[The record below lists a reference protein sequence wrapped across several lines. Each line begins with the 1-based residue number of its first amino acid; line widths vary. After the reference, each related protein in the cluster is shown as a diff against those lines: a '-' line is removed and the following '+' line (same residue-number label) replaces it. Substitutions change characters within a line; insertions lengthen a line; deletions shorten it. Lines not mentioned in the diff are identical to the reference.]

1 MNYLAVWKILE
12 EMIVELRKK
21 GVQTPKNVM
30 NDLKSA
36 KVLLKIM
43 DASERDQGEATSRI
57 EMYFGSLEAY
67 LVTKATKEF
76 NSKKVDSWLRR
87 LKEARCKVYEISKG
101 KEKLENKFVK
111 GVPRDQN
118 WIRIEP
124 LTTLPLEKLLELAE
138 KGQLSSHLEEDG
150 RLLVYGKGEDLR
162 EFVKKMTELAA
173 KK

>member
-76 NSKKVDSWLRR
+76 NSNNIIL
-87 LKEARCKVYEISKG
+87 Y
-101 KEKLENKFVK
+101 
-111 GVPRDQN
+111 
-118 WIRIEP
+118 
-124 LTTLPLEKLLELAE
+124 
-138 KGQLSSHLEEDG
+138 
-150 RLLVYGKGEDLR
+150 
-162 EFVKKMTELAA
+162 
-173 KK
+173 